1 MNQYKI
7 VNFQEI
13 LKLPKLK
20 ASDFGWYAQGPEPS
34 ILVLCANK
42 ADKDRLVKMFQKMN
56 IQNQVYFVQHLQDV
70 YSLNPFTIFRSRN
83 VMDDEVFSKCVERV
97 NLRCRGATVG
107 GIYNLFYPA
116 WAVSEDEN

>member
-1 MNQYKI
+1 MNQYKV

-34 ILVLCANK
+34 ILVLCADK
-42 ADKDRLVKMFQKMN
+42 ADKDRLVKTFQKMN

-70 YSLNPFTIFRSRN
+70 LSLNPFTIFRSRN
-83 VMDDEVFSKCVERV
+83 AMNDEIFSKCVERV
-97 NLRCRGATVG
+97 NLRCRGTTVG

-116 WAVSEDEN
+116 CVVPEDEN